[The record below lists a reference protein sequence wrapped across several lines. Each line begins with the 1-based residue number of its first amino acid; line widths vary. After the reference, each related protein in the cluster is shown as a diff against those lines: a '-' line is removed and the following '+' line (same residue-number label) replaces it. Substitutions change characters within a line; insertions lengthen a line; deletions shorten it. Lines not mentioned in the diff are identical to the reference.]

1 MEKVKSLI
9 MRTVKRIIK
18 IHEIDNYRISCL
30 FNNGESR
37 IIDFK
42 ELFNKWKITSEDIE
56 FPIANSIREFRKVEL
71 IDGTLSWDNIK
82 TESTN
87 DRGETV
93 FYDYQLDPIVL
104 YENSQLDETRHI
116 EIGLLIKQT
125 RNDLGLT
132 QEQLAAKSGTTK
144 HYISRV
150 ENNRTGIE
158 LSTLKKIIEGG
169 LGRRMKI
176 SIQ

>member
-1 MEKVKSLI
+1 
-9 MRTVKRIIK
+9 MRTVKRIIR
-18 IHEIDNYRISCL
+18 IHEVNNFKISCL

-37 IIDFK
+37 IINFK
-42 ELFNKWKITSEDIE
+42 ELFRKWKITTSNIE
-56 FPIANSIREFRKVEL
+56 FAIANSIDEFKKVKL
-71 IDGTLSWDNIK
+71 VDGTLSWDNIK
-82 TESTN
+82 IKSTN
-87 DRGETV
+87 DMGQTV

-104 YENSQLDETRHI
+104 YENSVYDETRQV

-125 RNDLGLT
+125 RHELGLT
-132 QEQLAAKSGTTK
+132 QEELANKSGTTK
-144 HYISRV
+144 HYISRL